1 MAPPRAAALP
11 MPAVDDDEE
20 LTEAAHGEAWDAEL
34 DRRIADVREGR
45 VQCKPADQVTAEI
58 RAHLAARRVARA
70 AAG

>member
-1 MAPPRAAALP
+1 MAPRTAPPALP
-11 MPAVDDDEE
+11 DLDDE
-20 LTEAAHGEAWDAEL
+20 AADPDHGEAWDREL

-58 RAHLAARRVARA
+58 RAHLAARRGARA